1 SKEQLL
7 KTGRTEFVNNLCQV
21 ANWYEIKSI
30 YDEYVRLYAN
40 EIISWFN
47 KTMAYFKPTD
57 FIRYTWKFATVT
69 PDKDTETGHTT
80 AWEKDY
86 CQITIQRDEL
96 LRLIHTNT

>member
-1 SKEQLL
+1 
-7 KTGRTEFVNNLCQV
+7 
-21 ANWYEIKSI
+21 I
-30 YDEYVRLYAN
+30 D
-40 EIISWFN
+40 WFN
-47 KTMAYFKPTD
+47 KTMKYFKPTD

-96 LRLIHTNT
+96 LRLIHTKTLQDAVIYLCHCLQEKYKKSSQNETE